1 MAQTGADTTIKL
13 DASHTLALKGVT
25 ETTLTAAQFAFG

>member
-13 DASHTLALKGVT
+13 DASHTLTLKGAT
-25 ETTLTAAQFAFG
+25 EANLTAAQFAFD